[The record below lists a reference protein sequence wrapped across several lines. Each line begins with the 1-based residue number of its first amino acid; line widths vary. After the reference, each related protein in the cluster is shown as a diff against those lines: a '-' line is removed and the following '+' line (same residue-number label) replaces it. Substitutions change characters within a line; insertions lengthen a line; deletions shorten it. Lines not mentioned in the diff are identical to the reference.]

1 MGIKASC
8 HFHLTAKLDVYHS
21 LSCLLPSFLS
31 LARGPQR
38 ITQERPVGHST
49 QTALLLQSTASE
61 SETWL
66 NLATHLLTAFS
77 GFMIKMFSADKW
89 GRVTFPAVSL
99 LMLLIHFTRRLI
111 SNVTMNEGGKSPNK
125 YLTGL
130 QSTSVHICWN
140 IWEESVVTGFSLDL
154 DTVFSSGQISL
165 WIMAIMYDRNIY
177 EFSVTWHE
185 QYDIITAGTVIL
197 FFHIMITH

>member
-38 ITQERPVGHST
+38 ITQERPVGHSS

-77 GFMIKMFSADKW
+77 GFMIKMFSPDKW

-111 SNVTMNEGGKSPNK
+111 SNVTMNEGEKKPKQVLNWPSKYICRYLLK
-125 YLTGL
+125 YLRR
-130 QSTSVHICWN
+130 ICC
-140 IWEESVVTGFSLDL
+140 
-154 DTVFSSGQISL
+154 
-165 WIMAIMYDRNIY
+165 YR
-177 EFSVTWHE
+177 
-185 QYDIITAGTVIL
+185 L
-197 FFHIMITH
+197 FFGSWHCFFFKTNQSMNNGNNVWP